1 MKMFLSIFG
10 KYLDDVLLVL
20 GCACMLIGVSKIS
33 IVATWIIGGVMLIVF
48 GVLIGKV
55 KAKHVNS

>member
-1 MKMFLSIFG
+1 MKRFLLILSKF
-10 KYLDDVLLVL
+10 LDDLLLVI
-20 GCACMLIGVSKIS
+20 GCVCVLIGVSKVS
-33 IVATWIIGGVMLIVF
+33 IVATWIIGGLMLIVF